1 MTAKTAANRNVLPR
15 PFLKWVGGKRQLL
28 PELLKRID
36 AAGEFGRYHEPFIGG
51 GALFFEMY
59 RLGRLGRKQAYLSD
73 NNPRLIETYE
83 VVRDSTDDL
92 IRLLK
97 QHKAKN
103 EHDYYYEVRANVPKD
118 KIARAA
124 RIIYMNKT
132 CYNGLYRENSKG
144 LFNTPYGRYKNPQI
158 CDEENLHACAEAL
171 RRTRIDARHFDTV
184 TKVAKEGDL
193 VYFDPPYHPV
203 SETASFTSYA
213 KDGFG
218 IDEQMKLAEL
228 CKTLDSDGVKFILS
242 NSSTDIVKK
251 LYKHKPFRIEVV
263 NANRN
268 INSKS
273 EKRGPVEEVL
283 VTNS

>member
-1 MTAKTAANRNVLPR
+1 MTAKPATNRNVLPR

-28 PELLKRID
+28 PELLERID
-36 AAGEFGRYHEPFIGG
+36 EAGEFGRYHEPFIGG

-59 RLGRLGRKQAYLSD
+59 RLGILGRKKAYLSD

-83 VVRDSTDDL
+83 VVRDDTDEL

-103 EHDYYYEVRANVPKD
+103 DHDYYYEVRANVPKN
-118 KIARAA
+118 KTARAA

-132 CYNGLYRENSKG
+132 CYNGLYRENRKG

-184 TKVAKEGDL
+184 TKAAKEGDL

-218 IDEQMKLAEL
+218 EDAQLLLHRVYREL
-228 CKTLDSDGVKFILS
+228 DTNDVKALLS
-242 NSSTDIVKK
+242 NSYTLFVRN
-251 LYKHKPFRIEVV
+251 LYQGFTIDEVS
-263 NANRN
+263 ATRA
-268 INSKS
+268 INSRADR
-273 EKRGPVEEVL
+273 RGNVSEVL
-283 VTNS
+283 IRNF

>member
-1 MTAKTAANRNVLPR
+1 MSTKTNLQRNALPR

-36 AAGEFGRYHEPFIGG
+36 EAGDFGRYHEPFIGG
-51 GALFFEMY
+51 GALFFELY
-59 RLGRLGRKQAYLSD
+59 RQGRLGRKKAYLSD
-73 NNPRLIETYE
+73 YNPRLIETYE
-83 VVRDSTDDL
+83 VVRDDTDKL
-92 IRLLK
+92 IHLLK

-103 EHDYYYEVRANVPKD
+103 EHDYYYEVRANVPNEKTE
-118 KIARAA
+118 RAA

-171 RRTRIDARHFDTV
+171 GHAKLVAQHFDMI
-184 TKVAKEGDL
+184 TKSAKKGDL

-203 SETASFTSYA
+203 SKTASFTGYA

-218 IDEQMKLAEL
+218 EDAQRLLAHDFRKLHEH
-228 CKTLDSDGVKFILS
+228 GVKVLLS
-242 NSSTDIVKK
+242 NSYTPFILE
-251 LYKHKPFRIEVV
+251 LYKGFTIDEVS
-263 NANRN
+263 ANRA
-268 INSKS
+268 INSRADRRGKIS
-273 EKRGPVEEVL
+273 EALIR
-283 VTNS
+283 NF